1 MEFQEIV
8 NLLGITPDDKGLPR
22 FVTKKWIELYDQTG
36 GSYNV
41 NKEIRIKTP
50 MLRSDLCDFRD
61 VYIVVKGTITTE
73 QNTNI
78 NNDGHNKPFVFKN
91 NAPFISCILK
101 INSVLID
108 NAEDLDF
115 VMPMYNLIEY
125 KKNYRKTTGSLWNYY
140 RDEPDNDE
148 IRDSKSFKYRTS
160 ITGNTHN
167 DSDTITGAEIV
178 ITLKHMSDFRKS
190 FKIPLINCEVSLT
203 LIWSKNRVLAHST
216 VVLTAQGNNPAIIN
230 PKDSKFQRTKLY
242 VPVVTLSKENDK
254 KLLEQLKSGLKG
266 TVKWKKYKSQI
277 TIQP

>member
-8 NLLGITPDDKGLPR
+8 NLLGITPDDKGLLR

-254 KLLEQLKSGLKG
+254 KLLEQLN
-266 TVKWKKYKSQI
+266 
-277 TIQP
+277 

>member
-8 NLLGITPDDKGLPR
+8 NLLGITPDDKGLLR

-160 ITGNTHN
+160 ITGNTPN

-242 VPVVTLSKENDK
+242 VPVVTLSKENDE

>member
-36 GSYNV
+36 GSCNV

-160 ITGNTHN
+160 ITGNTPN

>member
-8 NLLGITPDDKGLPR
+8 NLLGITPDDKGLLR

-160 ITGNTHN
+160 ITGNTPN

>member
-8 NLLGITPDDKGLPR
+8 NLLGITPDDKGLLR

-190 FKIPLINCEVSLT
+190 FKIPLINCEISLT

>member
-1 MEFQEIV
+1 MEFQKIV
-8 NLLGITPDDKGLPR
+8 NLLGITPDDKDLPR

-61 VYIVVKGTITTE
+61 VHIVVKGTITTE

-78 NNDGHNKPFVFKN
+78 NNHGHNKLFVFKN

-160 ITGNTHN
+160 ITGNTPN

-242 VPVVTLSKENDK
+242 VPSVTLSKENDK

>member
-8 NLLGITPDDKGLPR
+8 NLLGITPDDKGLLR

-50 MLRSDLCDFRD
+50 ILRSDLCDFRD

-203 LIWSKNRVLAHST
+203 LIWSKNRVLVHST

>member
-1 MEFQEIV
+1 MEFQKIV

-160 ITGNTHN
+160 ITGNTPN

>member
-160 ITGNTHN
+160 ITGNTPN

-266 TVKWKKYKSQI
+266 TVKWKNTNHK
-277 TIQP
+277 